1 MKQLKGRAAFI
12 AVTATAMSLAA
23 PAVTAQALTV
33 GPGDPIRSPMAE
45 NTFEGGR
52 WVGAPMCSSSVPGTI
67 VDENGNTKKVLLT
80 AGHCV
85 NTDDS
90 IEGIPPVT
98 GDVYVPTR
106 NGDVKIGHVGPHAF
120 NIPSEYD
127 GFSAILNAFNSQD
140 YGFVELEPGVEG
152 TSVST
157 STDEFGA
164 PASEGVQMV
173 GIVDYPELQQGEVAF
188 DNLGRPICKDGN
200 RTGRTCGVQ
209 LMRARHGVWS
219 VMHMDHGDSG
229 GNAYDPDTN
238 EVIGVNSMVVGPFS
252 RVAPADIAIE
262 EGYGVPDGQVNERFK
277 VADSTARRSDEYRT
291 IGEDAAAN
299 AAAEGTPTLDELLK
313 DTGLD
318 IPDLPLPEV
327 PLPEIPLPAASDVPA
342 ATPAVPADAASQ
354 ILGQAQLPALF

>member
-1 MKQLKGRAAFI
+1 MK
-12 AVTATAMSLAA
+12 
-23 PAVTAQALTV
+23 
-33 GPGDPIRSPMAE
+33 
-45 NTFEGGR
+45 
-52 WVGAPMCSSSVPGTI
+52 
-67 VDENGNTKKVLLT
+67 
-80 AGHCV
+80 
-85 NTDDS
+85 
-90 IEGIPPVT
+90 
-98 GDVYVPTR
+98 
-106 NGDVKIGHVGPHAF
+106 
-120 NIPSEYD
+120 
-127 GFSAILNAFNSQD
+127 
-140 YGFVELEPGVEG
+140 LEPGVEG

-252 RVAPADIAIE
+252 RVAPVDIAIE

-277 VADSTARRSDEYRT
+277 VVDSTAPRSDEYRT

-313 DTGLD
+313 DSGLD

-342 ATPAVPADAASQ
+342 ATPAAPADAASQ